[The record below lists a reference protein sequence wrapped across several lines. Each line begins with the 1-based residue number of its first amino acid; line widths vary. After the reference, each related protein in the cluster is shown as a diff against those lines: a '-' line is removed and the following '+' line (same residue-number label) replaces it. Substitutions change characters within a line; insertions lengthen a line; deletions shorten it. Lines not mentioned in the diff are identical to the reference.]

1 MVDCSLLPNVEDFFD
16 ILRENVA
23 YNRSTDVSLLHKSV
37 AHELDR
43 RVPILC
49 ATFEVCVQI
58 GQRLPPVCRH
68 GRWTLMLL
76 LAEHVCISQALKL
89 TIIDRSQHC
98 VDKRVLFKLKV
109 ALLDLIVEVRA
120 ILLCNEKSKGS
131 PATLESDLSSVGK
144 VADQQVLLDQ
154 AFNAFIPVCVPRD
167 RFLNSLRW
175 IARGCHEIRS
185 KLFCS
190 LGRLTLFFFLLRLR
204 LAPQLVE
211 EIICTFDGK
220 GVEVVGKRV
229 LGDHWRLIEATSFPR
244 FITFLGLF
252 SKVVL
257 GLEGNLLLVKAKLSE
272 EIIARACGETLEGD
286 HLELLASREGLTSK
300 VIIDVAHGATA
311 DSLGYLLVEL
321 VHFLGDLL
329 LLGSADLGHNLQAAA
344 MERHELATKT
354 EACSAFR
361 VKPSRRV
368 ASTGLLAR
376 NRLGKCCLSIT
387 LAWLTDLLGTLR
399 MQR

>member
-23 YNRSTDVSLLHKSV
+23 YNRRTDVSLLDKSV

-49 ATFEVCVQI
+49 ATVEVCVQI

-89 TIIDRSQHC
+89 TIIDGSHYC

-109 ALLDLIVEVRA
+109 ALLDLIVEIRA

-154 AFNAFIPVCVPRD
+154 AFNAFVPVGVPRD

-175 IARGCHEIRS
+175 IARSCHEIRS
-185 KLFCS
+185 NLFCS
-190 LGRLTLFFFLLRLR
+190 LGRLAFFFFLLRLR
-204 LAPQLVE
+204 LASQLVE
-211 EIICTFDGK
+211 EIVCTFDGK
-220 GVEVVGKRV
+220 GVEVVGKWV

-252 SKVVL
+252 AKVVL
-257 GLEGNLLLVKAKLSE
+257 GLEGNLLLVKAELSE

-286 HLELLASREGLTSK
+286 HLELLARREGLTSK

-329 LLGSADLGHNLQAAA
+329 LLGSADLGYHLQAAA
-344 MERHELATKT
+344 MEGHELAAKT

-361 VKPSRRV
+361 VKPSRSV

-387 LAWLTDLLGTLR
+387 RAWLADLLSTLR

>member
-23 YNRSTDVSLLHKSV
+23 YNRRTDVSLLDKSV

-43 RVPILC
+43 RVPVLC
-49 ATFEVCVQI
+49 ATVEVCVQI

-89 TIIDRSQHC
+89 TIIDGSHYC

-109 ALLDLIVEVRA
+109 ALLDLIVEIRT

-154 AFNAFIPVCVPRD
+154 AFNAFVPVGVPRD

-175 IARGCHEIRS
+175 IARSCHEIRS
-185 KLFCS
+185 NLFCS
-190 LGRLTLFFFLLRLR
+190 LGRLAFFFFLLRLR
-204 LAPQLVE
+204 LASQLVE
-211 EIICTFDGK
+211 EIVCTFDGK
-220 GVEVVGKRV
+220 GVEVVGKWV

-252 SKVVL
+252 AKVVL
-257 GLEGNLLLVKAKLSE
+257 GLEGNLLLVKAELSE

-286 HLELLASREGLTSK
+286 HLELLARREGLTSK

-329 LLGSADLGHNLQAAA
+329 LLGSADLGYNLQAAA
-344 MERHELATKT
+344 MERHELAAKT

-361 VKPSRRV
+361 VKPSRSV
-368 ASTGLLAR
+368 ASTRLLAR

-387 LAWLTDLLGTLR
+387 RAWLADLLSTLR

>member
-23 YNRSTDVSLLHKSV
+23 YNRRTDVSLLDKSV

-49 ATFEVCVQI
+49 ATVEVCVQI

-89 TIIDRSQHC
+89 TIIDGSHYC

-109 ALLDLIVEVRA
+109 ALLDLIVEIRA

-154 AFNAFIPVCVPRD
+154 AFNAFVPVGVPRD

-175 IARGCHEIRS
+175 IARSCHEIRS
-185 KLFCS
+185 NLFCS
-190 LGRLTLFFFLLRLR
+190 LGRLAFFFFLLRLR
-204 LAPQLVE
+204 LASQLVE
-211 EIICTFDGK
+211 EIVCTFDGK
-220 GVEVVGKRV
+220 GVEVVGKWV

-252 SKVVL
+252 AKVVL
-257 GLEGNLLLVKAKLSE
+257 GLEGNLLLVKAELSE

-286 HLELLASREGLTSK
+286 HLELLARREGLTSK

-329 LLGSADLGHNLQAAA
+329 LLGSADLGYNLQAAA
-344 MERHELATKT
+344 MERHELAAKT

-361 VKPSRRV
+361 VKPSRCV

-387 LAWLTDLLGTLR
+387 RAWLADLLSTLR